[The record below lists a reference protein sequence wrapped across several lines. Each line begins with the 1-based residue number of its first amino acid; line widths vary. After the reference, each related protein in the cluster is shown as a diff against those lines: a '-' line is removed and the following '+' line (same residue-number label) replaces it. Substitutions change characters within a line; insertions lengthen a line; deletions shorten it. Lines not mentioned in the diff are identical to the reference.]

1 MNSNNPA
8 SGGSSAANADGS
20 AQSGATIV
28 GTKKGLQAHLQQLL
42 QGVEA
47 VIPDGS
53 SLPVGSGNESK
64 ADMVAELTQVLSVY
78 MNAEARQIAA
88 INARTQVKDARV
100 ADHALYTKLKD
111 ARVADHALY
120 TKLKDAVI
128 AYFGKGNPLL
138 TQFGIKPRGKARVL
152 TPEQKMLR
160 TAKLRATR
168 AARHTMG
175 SRQKAAV
182 KSDGK
187 LLLSVQTESASGQSE
202 PAVNAGTPKA

>member
-42 QGVEA
+42 QGVQA
-47 VIPDGS
+47 VVPDGS

-78 MNAEARQIAA
+78 KTAEARQIEA
-88 INARTQVKDARV
+88 IKARTQVKDARV
-100 ADHALYTKLKD
+100 
-111 ARVADHALY
+111 VDHALY

-138 TQFGIKPRGKARVL
+138 AQFGIRARWRPRAL

-160 TAKLRATR
+160 VAKLRATR

-187 LLLSVQTESASGQSE
+187 LTLSVQTESASGQSE